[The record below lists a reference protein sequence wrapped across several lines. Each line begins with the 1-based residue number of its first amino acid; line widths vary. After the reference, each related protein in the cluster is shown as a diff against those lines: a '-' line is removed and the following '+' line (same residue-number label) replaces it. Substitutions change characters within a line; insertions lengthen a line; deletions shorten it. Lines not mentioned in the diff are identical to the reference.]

1 MKNLIGLDVG
11 TSSVK
16 GVLMNS
22 QGDILATVTKKHNY
36 YTENQYKLLNADE
49 FVDSCFN
56 VIKELSSKSDVDI
69 AAICT
74 SGASG
79 NVMLKGKE
87 NSAIYG
93 WQNQFPKEIV
103 DKYVGHY
110 DANDFRNIVGWPK
123 QYGFPLS
130 ALLYI
135 KETEPEKLKNAD
147 VICMSME
154 YLNFKL
160 TGKWGITSS
169 MGTPFFLID
178 QEKKEYYQEFL
189 DILGITAEQLPPIMP
204 NCSVLGALTDDAAE
218 KLGLSTETK
227 VVLGT
232 FDHPAAARGAGVF
245 GEDDALLSCGTSWV
259 VLVPFKTRQEP
270 LEKKM
275 LVDPFMLSDGL
286 WCGMKS
292 MASIAEKIDN
302 ARTKYF
308 GEISHKEFDSMV
320 PYKDGKPVEI
330 DLDDPKELPEGV
342 EKAAVARG
350 IVVAAALKLKTML
363 DDLDIKA
370 KEIKI
375 VGGITNAK
383 EWLEV
388 ISEVTGRKITVV
400 NGECAGAAGSAN
412 MAGVG
417 VGIFKSE
424 MDLFIERQEKYV
436 RLSNE

>member
-1 MKNLIGLDVG
+1 MKNLIGLDIG

-22 QGDILATVTKKHNY
+22 QGNILATVTRKHNY
-36 YTENQYKLLNADE
+36 YTENEYKLLNADD
-49 FVDSCFN
+49 FVEGCFN
-56 VIKELSSKSDVDI
+56 VIKELSLKSDDDI
-69 AAICT
+69 AAICA

-93 WQNQFPKEIV
+93 WQNHFPKDIV

-110 DANDFRNIVGWPK
+110 DADGFRKIVGWPK

-135 KETEPEKLKNAD
+135 KETQPEMLKNAD
-147 VICMSME
+147 MICMSME
-154 YLNFKL
+154 YLNYKL

-189 DILGITAEQLPPIMP
+189 DILGINEEQLPPIMP
-204 NCSVLGALTDDAAE
+204 NCSVLGELTEDAAQ
-218 KLGLSTETK
+218 KLGLSLETK

-245 GEDDALLSCGTSWV
+245 GETDALLSCGTSWV
-259 VLVPFKTRQEP
+259 VFVPFKTRQEP
-270 LEKKM
+270 LAKKM
-275 LVDPFMLSDGL
+275 LVDPFMSPNGM

-292 MASIAEKIDN
+292 LASIAEKIDK
-302 ARTKYF
+302 AQKKYF
-308 GEISHKEFDSMV
+308 GEISYKEFDSMV
-320 PYKDGKPVEI
+320 PYKDTEPVEI
-330 DLDDPKELPEGV
+330 DLDDPKELPENV

-350 IVVAAALKLKTML
+350 IVVAAALKLKNML

-370 KEIKI
+370 TEIKI

-388 ISEVTGRKITVV
+388 ISEVTGRKVTVV

-424 MDLFIERQEKYV
+424 MDLFLER
-436 RLSNE
+436 